1 MPLFCF
7 EDHLTVSSLC
17 SLPSGVIV
25 SQRAIDDPSKL
36 GGAATFSPGPY
47 QVLGRENAPEPYQMK
62 EPGQYRG
69 VGTAAVVH
77 PPAVGQH
84 VQQPGVL
91 ERFDGSG
98 RGIGFCPRSPAIRR
112 FQPEN
117 HSLVCKSMRRWLNG
131 FASLRINERIV
142 YGISHHANG
151 PVSQIRQEYRL

>member
-47 QVLGRENAPEPYQMK
+47 QVFGRENAPEPYQME

-69 VGTAAVVH
+69 VETAAVVH
-77 PPAVGQH
+77 PPAVDDTSSSQGSWS
-84 VQQPGVL
+84 VL
-91 ERFDGSG
+91 TGLVVASDSVPAPLLSDG
-98 RGIGFCPRSPAIRR
+98 F
-112 FQPEN
+112 
-117 HSLVCKSMRRWLNG
+117 SLKITVLSVK
-131 FASLRINERIV
+131 V
-142 YGISHHANG
+142 
-151 PVSQIRQEYRL
+151 